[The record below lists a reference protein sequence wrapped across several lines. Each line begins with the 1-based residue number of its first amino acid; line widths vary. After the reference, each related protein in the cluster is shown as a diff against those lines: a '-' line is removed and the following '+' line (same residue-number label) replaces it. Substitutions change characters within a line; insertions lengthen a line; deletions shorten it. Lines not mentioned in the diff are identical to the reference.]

1 MINKAIKLAENLWW
15 AIAEGNYNFWDIF
28 MWNNL
33 DVAGY
38 IWYQIKPFKEMEN
51 TMSKWSGFLKS
62 FASSSKNIYILSHGS
77 KVDIKFIIWVPKE
90 LQTYFE
96 NIYFSYYD
104 TSDLLFAKNN
114 PSIQNIKFV
123 DWKWANIYTDN
134 DFTKN
139 GQYLDPR
146 RDVLSLYDNIN
157 QGNSLTILFIYKFGS
172 KKSLLENIWNGI
184 SRVSSEI
191 WEKWIDK
198 VTEKIQ
204 IDNNIQLKF
213 GVGYT
218 TTIWDTYIRQQVEN
232 NLKSIFGKYSNKWSV
247 WISTNN
253 KLIDIYINQ
262 AVSFFHFLDKE
273 HSINGLEYALYR
285 KLSYPTNLP
294 DFNKV
299 SNKNELTVIW
309 TTDYRYDKRLFGIKS
324 EDKQRHMYIVGKTG
338 TGKSKLI
345 ANLIKSDMIS
355 NKWLCLLDPHG
366 DLVDDVLSQVPSYR
380 VNDVVLFDVADTER
394 PIGFNVFEYE
404 NESEKALIAS
414 WVVGIF
420 KKLYDNS
427 RWPRLEYILRNV
439 ILSILEYPNATLL
452 HLVRMLT
459 DNAFKEEVL
468 VFVKDPILLKFWR
481 DEFDKRQPKQKDE
494 AIAPITNKVWQFVS
508 SKIMRNIFW
517 QWSTKMNMRKMMD
530 EGKIILFNLSKG
542 RIWEDSANMIG
553 SFIVSK
559 IQIDAMS
566 RADIAEKDRREFYL
580 YIDEFQNFAT
590 DSFETILSE
599 ARKYKLWLIVANQFT
614 TQLDEKIRWAIF
626 GNVGSII
633 CMTIWYDDAQIMS
646 NQFKWLVTTNDILSL
661 PNRHAY
667 IRLKIDG
674 KDSDIFSMQT
684 ADWNFTDNMLD
695 IKEKVRTQSRQRYA
709 IAREELEKLIK
720 IWAEKK
726 FSPAEKVMEKAKA
739 MAAEQTKNI
748 NTWKSS
754 VEAWF
759 ITSDAKN
766 NPKTDIYI
774 NNKNNLAPIE
784 VGNISEIDKS
794 DNINNIYISDNISNH
809 SENSESSKYTED
821 RSIDNM
827 KIWKWYEGL
836 VKLKYNFWLF
846 VTVLGVEWLLHKN
859 FIVSPEWLSWKK
871 VYNIWDQ
878 IKVKLIETKE
888 IDGVMRAI
896 WSQEGLE

>member
-28 MWNNL
+28 IWNNL
-33 DVAGY
+33 DVAWY
-38 IWYQIKPFKEMEN
+38 IWYQLKPFKELDN
-51 TMSKWSGFLKS
+51 AMSKWSGFLKS
-62 FASSSKNIYILSHGS
+62 FASSNQNIYILSHGS
-77 KVDIKFIIWVPKE
+77 KVDIKFIIWVPQW

-96 NIYFSYYD
+96 NIYFSYFD
-104 TSDLLFAKNN
+104 TSDLLFAKNR
-114 PSIQNIKFV
+114 PSIQNIKFI
-123 DWKWANIYTDN
+123 DRKWANIYSDL
-134 DFTKN
+134 DFNKN
-139 GQYLDPR
+139 WQYLDPR
-146 RDVLSLYDNIN
+146 KDVLSLYDNIN
-157 QGNSLTILFIYKFGS
+157 QGDSLTILFIYKFGN
-172 KKSLLENIWNGI
+172 KKWLLENIWKSINK
-184 SRVSSEI
+184 VSEEMS
-191 WEKWIDK
+191 EKWVVK
-198 VTEKIQ
+198 EVKKE
-204 IDNNIQLKF
+204 DNNIQFKLW
-213 GVGYT
+213 VWYT
-218 TTIWDTYIRQQVEN
+218 NTIWDQYIRQQVDN
-232 NLKSIFGKYSNKWSV
+232 NIKSVFWKYNNKWSV

-253 KLIDIYINQ
+253 KTVDLNINQ
-262 AVSFFHFLDKE
+262 AVNFFHFLEKE
-273 HSINGLEYALYR
+273 HNINGLEYALYR
-285 KLSYPTNLP
+285 KLPYPTNLP

-309 TTDYRYDKRLFGIKS
+309 TTDYRYDKKLFGIKS

-380 VNDVVLFDVADTER
+380 VNDVVLFDVADSER

-404 NESEKALIAS
+404 HESEKPLIAS
-414 WVVGIF
+414 WVVWIF

-468 VFVKDPILLKFWR
+468 TYVKDPVILKFWR

-494 AIAPITNKVWQFVS
+494 AIAPITNKVGQFTS

-667 IRLKIDG
+667 IRLKVDW

-684 ADWNFTDNMLD
+684 AEWNFTDNMSE
-695 IKEKVRTQSRQRYA
+695 IKEKVRNQSRQRYG

-726 FSPAEKVMEKAKA
+726 FSPAEKVMEKAKELA
-739 MAAEQTKNI
+739 REKAATSNSIETEQ
-748 NTWKSS
+748 SS
-754 VEAWF
+754 QIILE
-759 ITSDAKN
+759 
-766 NPKTDIYI
+766 
-774 NNKNNLAPIE
+774 NKNNLTSSIT
-784 VGNISEIDKS
+784 VGAGIISPLAEDNQKTENNKS
-794 DNINNIYISDNISNH
+794 ENPSNIYMSKSEKSSDQISWK
-809 SENSESSKYTED
+809 SSDDQDY
-821 RSIDNM
+821 SIDNM
-827 KIWKWYEGL
+827 SIWERYDGL

-871 VYNIWDQ
+871 IYNIWDP
-878 IKVKLIETKE
+878 IKVKLVDKKE

-896 WSQEGLE
+896 WSQEWLE